1 MTKTYPIIEILAD
14 GVVVT
19 ARSTV
24 EAQQAA
30 GDALGGDCTVVSVER
45 VREGGIA
52 GFFATE
58 LVRVNARP
66 SRFHVATRELDAAMS
81 SAEELVS
88 SMRANSPQFADRLM
102 SELQL
107 SDTTAHRGEPAAPTA
122 VESSPISPWRSETQT
137 SDAPIVE
144 TDGSGAFDSDRFMS
158 ERFVSERYESTS
170 DAYVAPRAAVP
181 AATTPSTP
189 APVAR
194 PVTAVERPPI
204 RPVSMTELTHDP
216 RWSHQ
221 SLRALGLPDRIVDHA
236 LRDQP
241 KEGPEWIVALM
252 GAFRTICASA
262 PAGPTVMAG
271 PSCANLARQLR
282 LVSVDAE
289 ELSESFSSVAIP
301 NVTAKT
307 ARAAINNRYMHVM
320 VGGRWQHL
328 ASIQTHVVSAATPA
342 DLLEAVRVCCAWD
355 ATLGWSPVGDRYER
369 IDEFTLVAHV
379 RSVLYGMEQTNAEL
393 TAGSSEHMMAAFS

>member
-1 MTKTYPIIEILAD
+1 
-14 GVVVT
+14 
-19 ARSTV
+19 
-24 EAQQAA
+24 
-30 GDALGGDCTVVSVER
+30 
-45 VREGGIA
+45 
-52 GFFATE
+52 
-58 LVRVNARP
+58 
-66 SRFHVATRELDAAMS
+66 
-81 SAEELVS
+81 
-88 SMRANSPQFADRLM
+88 
-102 SELQL
+102 
-107 SDTTAHRGEPAAPTA
+107 
-122 VESSPISPWRSETQT
+122 
-137 SDAPIVE
+137 
-144 TDGSGAFDSDRFMS
+144 
-158 ERFVSERYESTS
+158 
-170 DAYVAPRAAVP
+170 
-181 AATTPSTP
+181 
-189 APVAR
+189 
-194 PVTAVERPPI
+194 
-204 RPVSMTELTHDP
+204 
-216 RWSHQ
+216 
-221 SLRALGLPDRIVDHA
+221 LRALGLPDRIVDLA

-252 GAFRTICASA
+252 GAFRTICAAA

-328 ASIQTHVVSAATPA
+328 ASIQTHVVSAATPG

-379 RSVLYGMEQTNAEL
+379 RSVLYGMEQTNAEQV
-393 TAGSSEHMMAAFS
+393 AGSSERMMAAFS